1 VLDRG
6 KNAAAF
12 LDGKKSPSSPGSL
25 LVPKKIAKAQK
36 NKNTQHSTPI
46 GTSFNIE
53 QVVQHSTTS

>member
-36 NKNTQHSTPI
+36 KNTQHSTPI
-46 GTSFNIE
+46 GTSFNIQ
-53 QVVQHSTTS
+53 QVVQHSTAS